1 MKRFL
6 LIITIAFST
15 VCFANAQRIGY
26 LNSENILNQI
36 PEYVIATQNLDELAD
51 SYKSLIEVE
60 LGKVDKL
67 YRNYQNNKSYY
78 TASQK
83 QSKENQ
89 IIEAERAVKEMQ
101 DEYFGEGGV
110 MAQKSEQLLGPIRE
124 RVQAAIDIVSKQ
136 RGYQLVIDLA
146 VVTGV
151 VYLDG
156 SQSLDNEVI
165 KILKQ

>member
-67 YRNYQNNKSYY
+67 YRNYQNN
-78 TASQK
+78 
-83 QSKENQ
+83 
-89 IIEAERAVKEMQ
+89 R
-101 DEYFGEGGV
+101 
-110 MAQKSEQLLGPIRE
+110 
-124 RVQAAIDIVSKQ
+124 
-136 RGYQLVIDLA
+136 
-146 VVTGV
+146 
-151 VYLDG
+151 
-156 SQSLDNEVI
+156 
-165 KILKQ
+165 